1 MMEQFGYG
9 HWEVTLLSIAFF
21 VGFALM
27 SGISFKVPR
36 ERRPNG
42 AFLAFLVALYA
53 EMYGFPLTIYV
64 LTWALGYQNPLTHQ
78 TGHLL
83 YPYIGHEGIG
93 IIGHGITNLM
103 IFAGLLLISS
113 GWRRIHASGGALVT
127 DGIYARVRH
136 PQYTGIL
143 LMTLGM
149 LLQWP
154 TLLTLSMWPI
164 LLVSYYRL
172 ARTEERFMESQFGDT
187 YRQYKRAVAMF
198 LPCPLST
205 IRQFN
210 VIRKEHLSK

>member
-1 MMEQFGYG
+1 MELFGYG
-9 HWEVTLLSIAFF
+9 HWELTLLSVAFF

-27 SGISFKVPR
+27 SGISFKVSR

-64 LTWALGYQNPLTHQ
+64 LTWALGYQNPLTHE

-83 YPYIGHEGIG
+83 YPYISHEGIG
-93 IIGHGITNLM
+93 IIGHGITDLM
-103 IFAGLLLISS
+103 IFAGLLLVSS
-113 GWRRIHASGGALVT
+113 GWRKIHASGGDLVT
-127 DGIYARVRH
+127 DGIYARMRH

-149 LLQWP
+149 LFQWP

-164 LLVSYYRL
+164 LLVLYYRL
-172 ARTEERFMESQFGDT
+172 ARTEERLMESQSGDA
-187 YRQYKRAVAMF
+187 YRQYKSAVPMF

-205 IRQFN
+205 IRRSEI
-210 VIRKEHLSK
+210 IRKERLLK